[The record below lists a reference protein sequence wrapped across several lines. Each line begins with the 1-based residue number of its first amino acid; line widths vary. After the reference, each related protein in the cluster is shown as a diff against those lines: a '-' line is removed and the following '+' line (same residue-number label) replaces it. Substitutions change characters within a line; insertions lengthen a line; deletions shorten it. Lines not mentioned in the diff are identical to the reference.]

1 MNNALEPKDITSEI
15 NQEIFPIDQDNV
27 ISVYN
32 DPMLIRDKINH
43 LESEMMKAPQLE
55 IKTTH
60 YFSDGIYA
68 REIFI
73 PKGTLLTGKIHKTEH
88 MNICSQGDISVLTEN
103 GIKRIKAPFTMSCR
117 PGTKRVGY
125 AHEDTVW
132 TTIHG
137 THETDLKMLESELI
151 AKSHDQVES
160 LSEKEIQQ
168 LKGGL

>member
-32 DPMLIRDKINH
+32 DPMLIREKINH
-43 LESEMMKAPQLE
+43 LESDMMKEPQLE

-88 MNICSQGDISVLTEN
+88 MNICSQGDISILTED
-103 GIKRIKAPFTMSCR
+103 GMKRIKSPFTMSCR

-137 THETDLKMLESELI
+137 THETDLKILESELI
-151 AKSHDQVES
+151 ATNHDQVES

>member
-55 IKTTH
+55 IKTRH

-88 MNICSQGDISVLTEN
+88 LNICSQGDISVLTED

-151 AKSHDQVES
+151 AKSHDQVKS

-168 LKGGL
+168 LKGDL